1 MKWHPKF
8 EELAKYNLDKN
19 KEKYTEEYKS
29 EMAYWQG
36 IYDMELVENARKRG
50 FLKYLERINE
60 DKQKKRESCRK
71 GGKRAYRI
79 SY

>member
-1 MKWHPKF
+1 MKRHPEF

-50 FLKYLERINE
+50 FFKVLGEN
-60 DKQKKRESCRK
+60 
-71 GGKRAYRI
+71 
-79 SY
+79 